1 MSSEMPEVEAVR
13 RQKRAEMLEAGKQP
27 YPAEVNVTHSLKQV
41 REAYGHLTPDTV
53 IEDTVTVAG
62 RVLYKRGAGK
72 IAFATLQEGDG
83 TRLQV
88 MLMANVLREDVSEGK
103 AEIKRFAREVD
114 LGDFIR
120 VTGFVSTSIAGEL
133 SVRATDWEL
142 ASKALRPLP
151 VLHADLTDELAVRQ
165 RYTQL
170 IVDQDAKDLVRK
182 RSLIVRALRRYFE
195 DEDFLE
201 VETPILQNVHGG
213 ALARPFK
220 THLNAFDQEMSLR
233 IALELNLKKA
243 VVGGIERA
251 FEIGKV
257 FRNEGVDSTHSP
269 EFTLLEAY
277 EAYGNMYSAAHRL
290 RGAIE
295 AASRAA
301 DATQVKT
308 PAGLVDLNS
317 EDAWGWLS
325 VYDAVSEAVGIPVT
339 SDSTAE
345 ELQSTAARFGVSV
358 DPAWPAGKIVME
370 LCSEL
375 VEPNILQPTFLYDYP
390 AEAQPLARR
399 SDDDP
404 RRILAWDLI
413 IAGHE
418 YGTGFTEL
426 IDPVIQRE
434 ILTEQSLAAAGGDP
448 EAMELDEDFL
458 RALEYGAPPMGGLG
472 LGVDRLVMLFT
483 GVGIREAILF
493 PLLRREA

>member
-1 MSSEMPEVEAVR
+1 
-13 RQKRAEMLEAGKQP
+13 MLEAGKQP

-41 REAYGHLTPDTV
+41 REAYGHLPPDTV
-53 IEDTVTVAG
+53 VEDTVTVAG
-62 RVLYKRGAGK
+62 RVLYKRGSGK
-72 IAFATLQEGDG
+72 IAFATIQEGDG

-88 MLMANVLREDVSEGK
+88 MLMANVLHEDVSEGK

-114 LGDFIR
+114 LGDFIH
-120 VTGFVSTSIAGEL
+120 VTGFVATSIAGEL
-133 SVRATDWEL
+133 SVRATEWGL

-170 IVDQDAKDLVRK
+170 IVDQDAKDLARK

-195 DEDFLE
+195 GEDFLE
-201 VETPILQNVHGG
+201 VETPILQHVHGG

-243 VVGGIERA
+243 VVGGIERV
-251 FEIGKV
+251 FEISKV

-277 EAYGNMYSAAHRL
+277 EAYGNMYSAARRL

-295 AASRAA
+295 AASRAVGV
-301 DATQVKT
+301 TQVDT
-308 PAGLVDLNS
+308 PAGLVDLNH
-317 EDAWGWLS
+317 EEAWGWLS

-399 SDDDP
+399 SDEDP
-404 RRILAWDLI
+404 RRILAWDLV

-493 PLLRREA
+493 PLIRRGSLIEQKIDAAL